1 MEMRIALDAASY
13 VEMVGGDKETGKLVS
28 TATEVWLPF
37 VVLAE
42 LRAGFRCGS
51 RAVLNEKVLSRF
63 LLKPGV
69 GVLFADG
76 ATVNQ
81 YANLFD
87 QLRTQNTPIPTNALW
102 IAALTVQHGLKLC
115 TKTSHFQHL
124 PQIEL
129 LAT

>member
-1 MEMRIALDAASY
+1 MEVRIALDAGAY
-13 VEMVGGDKETGKLVS
+13 VEMVGGDQETGALVS

-37 VVLAE
+37 VALAE

-76 ATVNQ
+76 GTVNH
-81 YANLFD
+81 YANLFG
-87 QLRTQNTPIPTNALW
+87 QLRAQNTPIPTNTLW
-102 IAALTVQHGLKLC
+102 IAALAVQHGLKMC
-115 TKTSHFQHL
+115 TGDPHFGHL
-124 PQIEL
+124 PQIER
-129 LAT
+129 AMG